1 MHKVHR
7 VLDSLL
13 QCVLRRVRLRR
24 PIFHRNLQ
32 RRKPLRVVQ
41 QRMHACRKFPLP
53 RFFLGGQYAELLS
66 KRHRSFPPG
75 KILLRRRKR
84 IVCRLHAGQ
93 KAHKAPRQRLF
104 LPEGIQLPRD
114 GVQQKFRRRQTRV
127 KAHSPQL
134 RRGGCLLPRQNFRK
148 VEPIPAGRKEPEKR
162 READRDLL
170 VLQKFPEQR
179 VLYLE
184 AQPLIACEHLR

>member
-24 PIFHRNLQ
+24 PIFHRSLQ
-32 RRKPLRVVQ
+32 RREIFRTVQ
-41 QRMHACRKFPLP
+41 QRMHPCRKFPLAQLL
-53 RFFLGGQYAELLS
+53 LGCQHAELLS

-134 RRGGCLLPRQNFRK
+134 RRRGCFLPRQNFRK

-162 READRDLL
+162 RKRGRDLL
-170 VLQKFPEQR
+170 MLQKLSKQR
-179 VLYLE
+179 VLYFK
-184 AQPLIACEHLR
+184 AQSLVACEQP

>member
-53 RFFLGGQYAELLS
+53 RFFLGGQYAKLLS
-66 KRHRSFPPG
+66 KCHRSFPPG

-104 LPEGIQLPRD
+104 LSEGIQLPRD

-162 READRDLL
+162 RKRRGDLL
-170 VLQKFPEQR
+170 MLQKLSKQR
-179 VLYLE
+179 VLYLK
-184 AQPLIACEHLR
+184 AQSLVACEQL

>member
-1 MHKVHR
+1 MQKVHR

-24 PIFHRNLQ
+24 PIFHRSLQ

-53 RFFLGGQYAELLS
+53 RLFLGGQYAKLLS
-66 KRHRSFPPG
+66 KCHRSFPPG
-75 KILLRRRKR
+75 KILLRRRKL
-84 IVCRLHAGQ
+84 VFFRLHGRKETC
-93 KAHKAPRQRLF
+93 KAARQRLF
-104 LPEGIQLPRD
+104 LPIACQLPRD

-134 RRGGCLLPRQNFRK
+134 RRGGCFLPRQNVRK

-162 READRDLL
+162 READRNLL

-184 AQPLIACEHLR
+184 AQPLVACEQL

>member
-24 PIFHRNLQ
+24 PIFHRSLQ
-32 RRKPLRVVQ
+32 RREIFRTVQ

-134 RRGGCLLPRQNFRK
+134 RRGGCLLPRQNVRK
-148 VEPIPAGRKEPEKR
+148 VDSLPTGGK
-162 READRDLL
+162 
-170 VLQKFPEQR
+170 
-179 VLYLE
+179 
-184 AQPLIACEHLR
+184 